1 MMPMAILEASSN
13 DNTVIKQKG
22 LYMRKTIISGII
34 ASVFG
39 LLAPQI
45 IQAQGTTY
53 LSNLDQSSVGSVAV
67 GSDSW
72 LAGIFN
78 TGTNYSGGYVLNSIQ
93 LAMASASGNPSGF
106 QVMLYASTGGSQ
118 LPRTLLATLDGSL
131 NPVTSGIYTYT
142 PDTTITLPIR
152 GFYDIVLTAG
162 TAVGNGAYEWSAAGM
177 NSYNPS
183 GDWNTLGGT
192 AGGVFISSNG
202 SLFSWIHNGSA
213 FPQFA
218 INATA
223 VPEPGV
229 FSLFALCGFFLVWRR
244 RKAKVINAMFFTSPR
259 TGPHPSAVSGLP

>member
-1 MMPMAILEASSN
+1 
-13 DNTVIKQKG
+13 
-22 LYMRKTIISGII
+22 MRKTIISGII

-93 LAMASASGNPSGF
+93 LAMANASGNPSGF

-142 PDTTITLPIR
+142 PDTTLTLLPN
-152 GFYDIVLTAG
+152 GAYDIVLTAG
-162 TAVGNGAYEWSAAGM
+162 TAVANGAYEWSFANTFAPTISGGWIGGRILLSSSVGL
-177 NSYNPS
+177 NWEPVPS
-183 GDWNTLGGT
+183 AL
-192 AGGVFISSNG
+192 
-202 SLFSWIHNGSA
+202 
-213 FPQFA
+213 PQFA
-218 INATA
+218 IYATPA
-223 VPEPGV
+223 VPEPSILG
-229 FSLFALCGFFLVWRR
+229 LLALGGFFLVWHR
-244 RKAKVINAMFFTSPR
+244 RKAKAIYEKNN
-259 TGPHPSAVSGLP
+259 H

>member
-1 MMPMAILEASSN
+1 
-13 DNTVIKQKG
+13 
-22 LYMRKTIISGII
+22 MRKTIISGII

-53 LSNLDQSSVGSVAV
+53 LANLEQPSAGSFAA

-72 LAGIFN
+72 LSVPFVP
-78 TGTNYSGGYVLNSIQ
+78 GTNAGGYVINSLQ
-93 LAMASASGNPSGF
+93 LAMSNASGNPSGF
-106 QVMLYASTGGSQ
+106 QVMLYAAAGGGGY
-118 LPRTLLATLDGSL
+118 PGTLLSTLNGSL
-131 NPVTSGIYTYT
+131 DPVTAGIYTYT
-142 PDTTITLPIR
+142 PAATITLPIR

-183 GDWNTLGGT
+183 GDWNTLGGA

-218 INATA
+218 IDATA

>member
-13 DNTVIKQKG
+13 NNTVIKQKG

-53 LSNLDQSSVGSVAV
+53 LSNLEQSSAGSFAA

-72 LAGIFN
+72 LAVTFE
-78 TGTNYSGGYVLNSIQ
+78 TGTNAGGYVINSIQ
-93 LAMASASGNPSGF
+93 LAMSNASGNPSGF
-106 QVMLYASTGGSQ
+106 QVMVYAGAGGGGT
-118 LPRTLLATLDGSL
+118 PGTLLGTLNGSL
-131 NPVTSGIYTYT
+131 DPVTAGIYTYT
-142 PDTTITLPIR
+142 PAATLTLPIR
-152 GFYDIVLTAG
+152 GLYDIVLTAG
-162 TAVGNGAYEWSAAGM
+162 TAIGNGAYEWSGAGM

-183 GDWNTLGGT
+183 GGWSSLIGP
-192 AGGVFISSNG
+192 AGFWTSSNG
-202 SLFSWIHNGSA
+202 SLLSWIHNGSA

-218 INATA
+218 IDATA

-244 RKAKVINAMFFTSPR
+244 RKAKPIYEKNN
-259 TGPHPSAVSGLP
+259 H

>member
-1 MMPMAILEASSN
+1 
-13 DNTVIKQKG
+13 
-22 LYMRKTIISGII
+22 MRKTVISGII

-93 LAMASASGNPSGF
+93 LAMANASGNPSGF
-106 QVMLYASTGGSQ
+106 QVMLYRAGGGGGEPGA
-118 LPRTLLATLDGSL
+118 LLGTLNGSL
-131 NPVTSGIYTYT
+131 NPVTAGIYTYT
-142 PDTTITLPIR
+142 PTATLTLPIR
-152 GFYDIVLTAG
+152 GIYDIVLTAG
-162 TAVGNGAYEWSAAGM
+162 TAVADGAYQWSGVGM
-177 NSYNPS
+177 NPFQ
-183 GDWNTLGGT
+183 GRDDWNTLGA
-192 AGGVFISSNG
+192 AGGFLTSSSNG
-202 SLFSWIHNGSA
+202 SLLSWIHNGSA

-229 FSLFALCGFFLVWRR
+229 LSLFVLGGFLLVSRR
-244 RKAKVINAMFFTSPR
+244 RKAKAIYEKNN
-259 TGPHPSAVSGLP
+259 H

>member
-1 MMPMAILEASSN
+1 
-13 DNTVIKQKG
+13 
-22 LYMRKTIISGII
+22 MRKTIISGII

-93 LAMASASGNPSGF
+93 LAMANASGNPSGF

-142 PDTTITLPIR
+142 PDTTLTLLPN
-152 GFYDIVLTAG
+152 GAYDIVLTAG
-162 TAVGNGAYEWSAAGM
+162 TAVANGAYEWSYADI

-183 GDWNTLGGT
+183 GGWHALPDGL
-192 AGGVFISSNG
+192 AGVWTSSNG
-202 SLFSWIHNGSA
+202 SPPWTPNESA

-218 INATA
+218 INGTA

-229 FSLFALCGFFLVWRR
+229 LSLFALCGFFLVWRR

>member
-1 MMPMAILEASSN
+1 MTIYM
-13 DNTVIKQKG
+13 IKPKWT
-22 LYMRKTIISGII
+22 YMRNIILSGII

-39 LLAPQI
+39 PLAPQI

-67 GSDSW
+67 RSDSW

-93 LAMASASGNPSGF
+93 LAMANASGNPSGF

-142 PDTTITLPIR
+142 PDTTLTLLPN
-152 GFYDIVLTAG
+152 GAYDIVLTAG
-162 TAVGNGAYEWSAAGM
+162 TAVANGAYEWSYADI

-183 GDWNTLGGT
+183 GGWHALPDGL
-192 AGGVFISSNG
+192 AGVWTSSNG
-202 SLFSWIHNGSA
+202 SPPWTPNESA

-218 INATA
+218 IDATA
-223 VPEPGV
+223 VPEPSTTALAALSGAGLL
-229 FSLFALCGFFLVWRR
+229 LFRR
-244 RKAKVINAMFFTSPR
+244 RK
-259 TGPHPSAVSGLP
+259 